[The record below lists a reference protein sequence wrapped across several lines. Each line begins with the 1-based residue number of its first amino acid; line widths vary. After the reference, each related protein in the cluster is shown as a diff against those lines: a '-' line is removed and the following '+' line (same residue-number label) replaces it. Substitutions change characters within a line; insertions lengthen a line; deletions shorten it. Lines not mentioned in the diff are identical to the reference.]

1 MIKTMTLKDFYS
13 LKNNKLFCQLCPP
26 LVRFD
31 NSNYIGM
38 WLNICIGQSDGRD
51 FMVAK
56 KSFGELL
63 EVVAE
68 IMTGDPISDRSGIMF
83 NFGKPIELE
92 TFLERYRELVNEDP
106 DGDLARMIV
115 FKSEHLR
122 KCCKYKTRGI
132 GSIIKVINKIC

>member
-1 MIKTMTLKDFYS
+1 MKN
-13 LKNNKLFCQLCPP
+13 LKNKKLFCQLCPP

-38 WLNICIGQSDGRD
+38 WLNICVGQSDGRD
-51 FMVAK
+51 FMVSK

-92 TFLERYRELVNEDP
+92 IFLERFRELVNEDL
-106 DGDLARMIV
+106 DGDLTRMIV
-115 FKSEHLR
+115 FKSENLR
-122 KCCKYKTRGI
+122 KCYKHKTHCI
-132 GSIIKVINKIC
+132 GSIIKAINKIC

>member
-1 MIKTMTLKDFYS
+1 MTLKDFYN

-38 WLNICIGQSDGRD
+38 WLNICVGQSDGRD
-51 FMVAK
+51 FMVSK

-92 TFLERYRELVNEDP
+92 IFLERFRELVNEDP
-106 DGDLARMIV
+106 DGDLTRMIV
-115 FKSEHLR
+115 FKSENLR
-122 KCCKYKTRGI
+122 KCCKHKTRGI
-132 GSIIKVINKIC
+132 GSIIKAINKIC

>member
-1 MIKTMTLKDFYS
+1 MTLKDFYS

-63 EVVAE
+63 EVIAE

>member
-1 MIKTMTLKDFYS
+1 MTLKDFYN

-92 TFLERYRELVNEDP
+92 TFLERFRELVNEDP
-106 DGDLARMIV
+106 DGDLTRMIV